1 MRRLMRIFEHLLD
14 RFLTMLNPR
23 RTRKRKRVTM
33 RYLMLLFLAA
43 VFATPCIELIFKPMP

>member
-23 RTRKRKRVTM
+23 RARKRKRVTM
-33 RYLMLLFLAA
+33 RYLMLLFL
-43 VFATPCIELIFKPMP
+43 VVSATPCIEVIFKPMP